1 MIIEIEKLKKIDDII
16 SCEGSI
22 LSVYKYNNKLYLAS
36 HLIDGSGVVFYSTND
51 ESLLSYLHSKITLS
65 DLYQLS
71 NDIFVTRKFQKDSKL
86 FLSDDFSLLDC
97 FVSPLLWRLTQ
108 LGIELSDESKAL
120 DVYMKRV
127 FKRDSFQSSL
137 TDAEKQIREAA

>member
-86 FLSDDFSLLDC
+86 FLSDDFSKLIQYGEFTLN
-97 FVSPLLWRLTQ
+97 Q
-108 LGIELSDESKAL
+108 LNKDLINHDFIVKVINNFLS
-120 DVYMKRV
+120 
-127 FKRDSFQSSL
+127 
-137 TDAEKQIREAA
+137 